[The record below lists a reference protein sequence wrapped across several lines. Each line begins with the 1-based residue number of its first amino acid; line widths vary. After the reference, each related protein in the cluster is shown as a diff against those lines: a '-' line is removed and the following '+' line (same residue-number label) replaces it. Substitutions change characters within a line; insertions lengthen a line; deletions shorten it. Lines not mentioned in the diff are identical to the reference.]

1 VNVVVDTNV
10 FISSLI
16 NPAGTPGK
24 IVDLWKVGRISLCLS
39 QEILH
44 EYLEVIAR
52 LGISDDPAVATLL
65 KIFESRGN
73 QVYVSETSA
82 LTVIEND
89 PEDNKFLECA
99 IAARAQYVISGDR
112 HLLKLREF
120 QGIRVLTPAAFIRE
134 KAEL

>member
-1 VNVVVDTNV
+1 VKVVIDTNV

-24 IVDLWKVGRISLCLS
+24 IVDLWKVGKISLCLS
-39 QEILH
+39 QEVLY

-52 LGISDDPAVATLL
+52 FEISDDPAVATLL
-65 KIFESRGN
+65 KIFESRCN
-73 QVYVSETSA
+73 QVYVSKTAA
-82 LTVIEND
+82 LSVIEND
-89 PEDNKFLECA
+89 LKDNKFLECA
-99 IAARAQYVISGDR
+99 IAASADYIISGDR

-120 QGIRVLTPAAFIRE
+120 RGIQVLTPAAFIRE